1 MHEAIK
7 ELRRKVKDNLII
19 IDQTEKTADK
29 YYRDIQKQQ
38 EVIKKCHS
46 ISKKIRK
53 ENKELERAIKW
64 LEEECNEG
72 IKTENVEKL
81 LEKDCV

>member
-7 ELRRKVKDNLII
+7 ELKRKVKDNLII

-38 EVIKKCHS
+38 EVIKRCHS

-72 IKTENVEKL
+72 TDTVSVENTLK
-81 LEKDCV
+81 KDSV

>member
-7 ELRRKVKDNLII
+7 ELKRKVKDNLVI
-19 IDQTEKTADK
+19 IDQTEKTAQK
-29 YYRDIQKQQ
+29 FYRDIQKQQ

-46 ISKKIRK
+46 ISTKIRK

-72 IKTENVEKL
+72 TDTESVENTLK
-81 LEKDCV
+81 KDSV